1 MRRFK
6 LALAVTIAA
15 TLTVPA
21 AATPLIGGEETG
33 ASQYTNVGAF
43 GVVISGTF
51 FEICTGTLVAATSY

>member
-1 MRRFK
+1 MRRSR

-43 GVVISGTF
+43 GVVIDGN
-51 FEICTGTLVAATSY
+51 